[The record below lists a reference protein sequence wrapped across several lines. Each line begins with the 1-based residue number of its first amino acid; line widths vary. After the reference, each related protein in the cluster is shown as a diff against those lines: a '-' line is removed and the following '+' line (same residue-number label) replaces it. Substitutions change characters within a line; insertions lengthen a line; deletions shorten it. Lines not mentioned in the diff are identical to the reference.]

1 MRKFAKI
8 IAFLLCAAIF
18 LTACTGNT
26 VDPKETTGI
35 QTPTGDSTPVEPGV
49 IYDKGGLDETNT
61 PVLMLRVN
69 ENYWKYVDLTPYLGQ
84 DNVWVVADIDMK
96 QLVDGI
102 NQIAVHSN
110 AFNYGNRTDKSL
122 DIYYSACAEGAFDTF
137 MSTDLMN
144 TWELLPDR
152 YANIVL
158 ELQNSQSGEWE
169 KFSYQ
174 SLFTQDDSV
183 VIGSFV
189 PNDSIYNVC
198 RNITVDSLEGYS
210 AARVSVNMHVG
221 AELLQEPQPDEPDE
235 VDPGNPLDETTKVL
249 KVKLN
254 GAVPERVDLVPYL
267 GQDSVWVTVPLRV
280 EKLRV
285 GNNHVVVDSNVINS
299 ADFSPGSVD
308 LYFTHSTK
316 GDSALSQDGMVYWE
330 GISDRVVNMDLQL
343 HDAATGQW
351 ISVTNDEFAM
361 DTHTVV
367 GVFNAGTYQ
376 TSFNMRRTFM
386 IESLEGIDD
395 VQVLIQLHVGANIND
410 VEDEQKPDT
419 EDPMD
424 HTVPVL
430 KANLNGSTYTR
441 LDLTSYLG
449 QDDAWVT
456 LPLDI
461 SVLRAGVNRVIV
473 DSNVDN
479 TGNYCDNSVDLYFTP
494 GGKGDSSIST
504 DGKVTFVD
512 YSDRVCNMYLELHN
526 KTTGEWEKF
535 GFQDDFV
542 NTSEHTVIGH
552 FSVTG
557 FNYPFNMRR
566 TFRLDKID
574 QYDEVRVCINVHV
587 GSDLTLMD

>member
-1 MRKFAKI
+1 MKKCARILAL
-8 IAFLLCAAIF
+8 LLCAAVF
-18 LTACTGNT
+18 LTACAQNT
-26 VDPKETTGI
+26 VDPKGTAEAPA
-35 QTPTGDSTPVEPGV
+35 PTEDQPQEPGV
-49 IYDKGGLDETNT
+49 IYDKGGLDETAT

-84 DNVWVVADIDMK
+84 DNVWVTADIDMSR
-96 QLVDGI
+96 LTEGI

-137 MSTDLMN
+137 LSTDLMN

-158 ELQNSQSGEWE
+158 ELQNSQTGKWE
-169 KFSYQ
+169 KFFYQ
-174 SLFTQDDSV
+174 PLFTQDDSV

-198 RNITVDSLEGYS
+198 RNITVNSLEGYG
-210 AARVSVNMHVG
+210 AARVSVNMQVG
-221 AELLQEPQPDEPDE
+221 TDLLLEPQPEEPDE
-235 VDPGNPLDETTKVL
+235 VDPGHPLDESTKVL

-267 GQDSVWVTVPLRV
+267 GQDSIWVTVPLRP

-285 GNNHVVVDSNVINS
+285 GNNHVVIDSNVMNS

-308 LYFTHSTK
+308 VYFTLSTK
-316 GDSALSQDGMVYWE
+316 GDSALSTDGMVYWE
-330 GISDRVVNMDLQL
+330 DIGDRVVNMDLQV
-343 HDAATGQW
+343 HDTATGQW
-351 ISVTNDEFAM
+351 TSVGDDQFAM
-361 DTHTVV
+361 DTHTVI
-367 GVFNAGTYQ
+367 GAFNAGTYQ
-376 TSFNMRRTFM
+376 TSFHMRRTFVLD
-386 IESLEGIDD
+386 SLEGIDD
-395 VQVLIQLHVGANIND
+395 VRVLIQLHVGANICD
-410 VEDEQKPDT
+410 VEDVQQPDR

-430 KANLNGSTYTR
+430 KANLNGSPYAR
-441 LDLTSYLG
+441 LDLTPYLG

-461 SVLRAGVNRVIV
+461 SVLRTGVNRVIV

-494 GGKGDSSIST
+494 GGQGDSSVST

-535 GFQDDFV
+535 GFRDDFT

-552 FSVTG
+552 FSVTD
-557 FNYPFNMRR
+557 FNYPFHMRR
-566 TFRLDKID
+566 SFRLDQTD
-574 QYDEVRVCINVHV
+574 LYDDVRVCIHVHV
-587 GSDLTLMD
+587 GSDLALMD